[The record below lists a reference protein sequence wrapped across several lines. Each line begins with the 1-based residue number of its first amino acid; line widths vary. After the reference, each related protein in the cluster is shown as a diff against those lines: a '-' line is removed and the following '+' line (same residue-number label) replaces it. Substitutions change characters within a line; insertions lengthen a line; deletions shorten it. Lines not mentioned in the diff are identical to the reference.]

1 MAPDELDRFMA
12 RLKRW
17 AKKERGRSKEIADA
31 LGVSEQVVSNWLN
44 RRKTPSLDHWF
55 KLQEFARDKKIR

>member
-1 MAPDELDRFMA
+1 MA

-17 AKKERGRSKEIADA
+17 AKKVRGRSRVIADT

-55 KLQEFARDKKIR
+55 KLQDFAREKRIR

>member
-12 RLKRW
+12 RLLRW
-17 AKKERGRSKEIADA
+17 AKKERGRSKEIADS

-44 RRKTPSLDHWF
+44 RRKTPSLDHWLS
-55 KLQEFARDKKIR
+55 LQEFARKEKIR

>member
-1 MAPDELDRFMA
+1 MT

-17 AKKERGRSKEIADA
+17 AKKVRGRSRDIADS

-44 RRKTPSLDHWF
+44 RRKTPSLDHWLA
-55 KLQEFARDKKIR
+55 LQEFAKGKRIK